1 MNDAFPPRPEG
12 DPDPSD
18 PGPGAPEA
26 TEATEA
32 PASSY
37 PWDEDPP
44 PEEEFGPDGRRLR
57 HDAFT
62 ARRKH
67 DLLKALAK
75 TGGLEDACR
84 IVGVSSRTVYRH
96 QQEDPAFL
104 RNCTLALKMVETPIE
119 LTAWQRAV
127 EGVEQEFACGGQVH
141 VRKRYDSGLLRL
153 LLQASNPNKYGPR
166 PGFKRK
172 RILKFERK
180 QMAREIRAE
189 IDARR
194 AEHTPSIEAVTEKII
209 REVEAIKRHR
219 QAGQLAA
226 GWTKS
231 PDGEMI
237 PPGYAPV
244 PGWTPPPAPASE
256 VGPEEAPD
264 GETPRDSV

>member
-1 MNDAFPPRPEG
+1 MNDPYPRPAG
-12 DPDPSD
+12 GPS
-18 PGPGAPEA
+18 
-26 TEATEA
+26 T
-32 PASSY
+32 PAAGTPNAAAASY

-44 PEEEFGPDGRRLR
+44 PEEEFGPDGRRVR

-67 DLLKALAK
+67 DFLKALAK

-84 IVGVSSRTVYRH
+84 LTGVSSRTVYRH

-104 RNCTLALKMVETPIE
+104 RNCTLALRIIETPLE

-141 VRKRYDSGLLRL
+141 VRKRYDANLLRL
-153 LLQASNPNKYGPR
+153 LLQASNPKKYGPR

-180 QMAREIRAE
+180 QMEREIHAE
-189 IDARR
+189 IAAKR
-194 AEHTPSIEAVTEKII
+194 AAEAPSIEAVTAKII

-231 PDGEMI
+231 PDGEWV
-237 PPGYAPV
+237 PPGYAPI
-244 PGWTPPPAPASE
+244 PGWTPPPAPGAC
-256 VGPEEAPD
+256 GATDGAQDLAPD
-264 GETPRDSV
+264 GETPRDSL